1 MFRRPVILLLLF
13 LALLWLVCA
22 PANAQIEPVIRV
34 YLKRLELADSVH
46 IRFDGDYMLEDGTA
60 TFASGT
66 QVDAV
71 LRENRIVIHADGVS
85 FALGGEV
92 KLMRCA
98 GETPGNSL
106 SLNGSNPYEGDLR
119 LGIVDGALMPVLYID
134 IEDYLLGVVPYE
146 MGDSFPLEALKAQ
159 AIAARTYALRKSGSE
174 GAYDVEDTTNDQ
186 AFYGRDQDSPLSEQ
200 AVRDTVGLCGAYRG
214 ELAQCYYSAS
224 NGGQT
229 ELGQHVWPLDDPLAY
244 GYMDMRDDPYDYEN
258 EASPVRRYT
267 IPKRPGE
274 TGVGT
279 ALHSAIVAALS
290 EQLIALGYAPEDDLV
305 RIDEVLG
312 VQAQTPRFDDGS
324 RLMTQ
329 IRFQLKLSVRHA
341 TFRDVAV
348 ETTPW
353 SSEGDLSLI
362 SPLPTPTPTPR
373 PTATP
378 AYSPYVELAQTFDLT
393 LPYFEAG
400 GCEQAMGLS
409 ISTMPNELVSVF
421 DIGSSFMIESRR
433 YGHGVGM
440 SQRGAEQMARA
451 YGMNCW
457 QILSF
462 YYPGM
467 QIVSF
472 SAQRQPLPT
481 VDMALMATPAPT
493 PSPTPRPTLMP
504 VTETD
509 LPQGAYVATV
519 SNIEDNSSLNL
530 REYGSLSA
538 GILMRLYK
546 NQRLIVLS
554 SSADGW
560 SHVRTD
566 VVEGY
571 VRTEFLQT
579 AE

>member
-13 LALLWLVCA
+13 VMLLWLVCV

-71 LRENRIVIHADGVS
+71 LRENRIVIHSDGVS
-85 FALGGEV
+85 FALGGEI

-119 LGIVDGALMPVLYID
+119 LSTVDGALMPVLYID

-200 AVRDTVGLCGAYRG
+200 AVRDTFGLCGAYRG

-267 IPKRPGE
+267 IPKHPGE
-274 TGVGT
+274 NGVGT

-305 RIDEVLG
+305 RIDEVLD
-312 VQAQTPRFDDGS
+312 VQAQTPRFDGGS

-329 IRFQLKLSVRHA
+329 IRFQLKLSVRQA
-341 TFRDVAV
+341 MFRDVAV
-348 ETTPW
+348 ETTPGPI
-353 SSEGDLSLI
+353 ENDLLI
-362 SPLPTPTPTPR
+362 SLLPTPTPTPR

-378 AYSPYVELAQTFDLT
+378 AYSPYVALAQTFDLT

-451 YGMNCW
+451 YGMDCW

-538 GILMRLYK
+538 GVLMRLYK